1 MIIVNVQCLTK
12 INYEDHKLVIYHCD
26 KEHQNKDEAPKILH
40 HGNTKNIIKEDM
52 PYVRT
57 TKATLNK
64 VDYLL
69 SKGKSLKDT
78 YDAVKLSSG
87 GPLYSTTQS
96 SEPRNQKQIYNR
108 KSSAKGSPVA
118 EKEGRETNDEILD
131 VLNEQRKNNFIRTVN
146 VNNNNYSFFLCSD
159 E

>member
-26 KEHQNKDEAPKILH
+26 KKHQNKDEAPKILH

-52 PYVRT
+52 PYIRT

-64 VDYLL
+64 VDHLL

-108 KSSAKGSPVA
+108 KIHCK
-118 EKEGRETNDEILD
+118 
-131 VLNEQRKNNFIRTVN
+131 RKSCCGKRR
-146 VNNNNYSFFLCSD
+146 
-159 E
+159 